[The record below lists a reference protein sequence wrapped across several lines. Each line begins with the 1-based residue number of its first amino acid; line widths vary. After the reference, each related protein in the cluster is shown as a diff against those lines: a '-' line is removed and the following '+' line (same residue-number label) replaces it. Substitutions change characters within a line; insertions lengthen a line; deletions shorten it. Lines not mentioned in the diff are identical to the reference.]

1 MDKRHERQI
10 IKEGYTVID
19 NIIEKDYL
27 EFVFEEIN
35 NKYIIN
41 NAFKKG
47 LLVGDKRFM
56 LNIELDLNII
66 DERIF
71 ASKELISIVHNLLGK
86 RVIIESF
93 GVVFSLPGAKKQQ
106 LHRDGSI
113 LFDDVSVKGNASIAG
128 LIPPYALTV
137 GIPLIDMNEE
147 TGTTQIGARSHRY
160 IEADQKILIKP
171 NVDKGSIILWDFRTL
186 HCGGRNKSNLLR
198 PMLYITYSRD
208 WWRDSDNYEKLN
220 QRRVNINSKFLSGIQ
235 PKFRSLFKYCY

>member
-27 EFVFEEIN
+27 ESVFEEIK

-47 LLVGDKRFM
+47 LLVGDKRYM

-71 ASKELISIVHNLLGK
+71 ASKELINIIYNLLGK

-106 LHRDGSI
+106 LHRDGRI
-113 LFDDVSVKGNASIAG
+113 LFDEVSVKGNAS
-128 LIPPYALTV
+128 
-137 GIPLIDMNEE
+137 
-147 TGTTQIGARSHRY
+147 
-160 IEADQKILIKP
+160 
-171 NVDKGSIILWDFRTL
+171 
-186 HCGGRNKSNLLR
+186 
-198 PMLYITYSRD
+198 
-208 WWRDSDNYEKLN
+208 
-220 QRRVNINSKFLSGIQ
+220 
-235 PKFRSLFKYCY
+235 